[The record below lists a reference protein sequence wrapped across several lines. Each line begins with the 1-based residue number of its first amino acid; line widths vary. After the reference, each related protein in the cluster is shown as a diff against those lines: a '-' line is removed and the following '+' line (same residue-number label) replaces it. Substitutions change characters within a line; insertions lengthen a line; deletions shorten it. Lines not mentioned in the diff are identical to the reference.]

1 MLSSALLFGQ
11 LLGNRNAAGASI
23 LVADA
28 PKRTRYTDCVLLVG
42 LLNLAAMDG
51 MVAAAS
57 LHTLCLTP
65 LPPLPAVHG
74 AGDGGEQLPLSSTPV
89 HSSCCFPSP
98 AVCVVVLVTAVNNYQ
113 KEQQFRMLQ
122 AVSSDVKVSA
132 ALPNRPTVFVFHA
145 WSSLLAGGLLPLP
158 AAACSLSAVQ
168 KPALCR
174 SSSPLH
180 PACRRPPCRT
190 VLLFLNGCVACC
202 CLNNPY
208 CRQVRAI
215 RNGREVELPVRDV
228 LVGDLLLVETGDIL
242 CTDGLLVA
250 GCDVK

>member
-1 MLSSALLFGQ
+1 MG
-11 LLGNRNAAGASI
+11 
-23 LVADA
+23 
-28 PKRTRYTDCVLLVG
+28 
-42 LLNLAAMDG
+42 G
-51 MVAAAS
+51 MAAAAS
-57 LHTLCLTP
+57 LHALCCTP
-65 LPPLPAVHG
+65 LHPLPVVHG
-74 AGDGGEQLPLSSTPV
+74 ASCSGQQLPFSSTHV

-122 AVSSDVKVSA
+122 AVSSDVKVGA
-132 ALPNRPTVFVFHA
+132 ALPSRPAVFVGPA
-145 WSSLLAGGLLPLP
+145 WSSLLARVLLPLP
-158 AAACSLSAVQ
+158 AAACSWAAVRQ
-168 KPALCR
+168 RRRLAFSLLAT
-174 SSSPLH
+174 SPCFFVSMAVS
-180 PACRRPPCRT
+180 P
-190 VLLFLNGCVACC
+190 FCC
-202 CLNNPY
+202 HNNPY